1 MWALPFARNRPE
13 WASRWLEKLE
23 AGNVTGVAQR
33 QKASV
38 EEALQHIEASRIPH
52 LTEIYALFDGRAAV
66 VIGIQGNVHRL
77 DAFVVLNGSFK
88 RKLQCSQKRT

>member
-38 EEALQHIEASRIPH
+38 EEALQHIEVSRIPH
-52 LTEIYALFDGRAAV
+52 LTEIYALFDVRAAV
-66 VIGIQGNVHRL
+66 DTSSLASRGMFTGWML
-77 DAFVVLNGSFK
+77 SL
-88 RKLQCSQKRT
+88 C